1 MVPYFR
7 NEREKDAIKKE
18 GVLHPFLGKRR
29 AAPIPGYDF
38 F

>member
-7 NEREKDAIKKE
+7 NGREKDAIKIV

-29 AAPIPGYDF
+29 VAPIPGYDF